1 MAVQRIFLPDEAATL
16 ALGRAMAT
24 ALPLDW
30 DAPVALLRATLGSG
44 KTTLARGFVSALPG
58 AQYAEVAS
66 PSFNLA
72 NVYPT
77 SPPVV
82 HVDLYRLGD
91 GFLDADLDELLDAGN
106 VSDRRVMLVEWAQ
119 YLPEA
124 LHPSSWLELEL
135 AESGEG
141 RDATLTPH
149 GPQASQW
156 LERILTT
163 YLQSDTS

>member
-1 MAVQRIFLPDEAATL
+1 MTRIFLPDEAATL
-16 ALGRAMAT
+16 ALGRAMAL
-24 ALPLDW
+24 ALPQDW

-58 AQYAEVAS
+58 ADNAEVAS

-82 HVDLYRLGD
+82 HIDLYRLGE
-91 GFLDADLDELLDAGN
+91 GFLDADLDELLDTGN
-106 VSDRRVMLVEWAQ
+106 ASERRVMLVEWAQ
-119 YLPEA
+119 YLSEA
-124 LHPSSWLELEL
+124 MHPSNWLELEL

-149 GPQASQW
+149 GPRASQW

>member
-1 MAVQRIFLPDEAATL
+1 MAVERIFLPDEAATL
-16 ALGRAMAT
+16 ALGRAMAL
-24 ALPLDW
+24 ALPQDW

-58 AQYAEVAS
+58 AQNAEVAS

-82 HVDLYRLGD
+82 HIDLYRLGE
-91 GFLDADLDELLDAGN
+91 GFLDADLDELLDVGN
-106 VSDRRVMLVEWAQ
+106 ASERRVMLVEWAQ

-124 LHPSSWLELEL
+124 LRPSNWLELEL
-135 AESGEG
+135 AESGEDE
-141 RDATLTPH
+141 RAMPSEPTL
-149 GPQASQW
+149 
-156 LERILTT
+156 
-163 YLQSDTS
+163 